1 MKFSQKIGKT
11 PVRNAI
17 QVDSMDQALENRL
30 WNVIYMNL
38 FKVDYYDKEAS
49 KTIRAFQCQMVW
61 TDFFGERVDFLPQTL
76 DAKTVSF
83 VYEYSNKWFFNSQWY
98 EKYDFMEF
106 LILNAVSSELEE
118 QFNSALERELSG
130 YRIIDGHVVQITA
143 EEEIV
148 EIEDALVFS
157 SRWEPVHTHL
167 QTALEF
173 FANRENPDY
182 RNSVKEAISAVEAL
196 CKIITGDKKATLGDT
211 LKIVEEKFKIH
222 RSLKSAFDKLYG
234 YTSDSGGIRHSLL
247 EDSIP
252 VMMEDARFM
261 LISCSAFINYLK
273 TKMDHSNTLPA

>member
-1 MKFSQKIGKT
+1 MKFSQKMEKT

-49 KTIRAFQCQMVW
+49 KIIRAFQCQMVW

-98 EKYDFMEF
+98 EKYDFIEY
-106 LILNAVSSELEE
+106 LILNAASPELEE
-118 QFNSALERELSG
+118 QFNSALEREKSG
-130 YRIIDGHVVQITA
+130 YRIIDGHVVQITS

-148 EIEDALVFS
+148 AIEDALGIAS
-157 SRWEPVHTHL
+157 QWEPVHTHL

-182 RNSVKEAISAVEAL
+182 RNSVKESISAVESF
-196 CKIITGDKKATLGDT
+196 CRIITGKTKLSDAL
-211 LKIVEEKFKIH
+211 IVIEDKFKIH

-234 YTSDSGGIRHSLL
+234 YTSDSGGIRHALL
-247 EDSIP
+247 EDSVP
-252 VMMEDARFM
+252 VTMEDARFM
-261 LISCSAFINYLK
+261 LVSCSAFINYLK
-273 TKMDHSNTLPA
+273 TKIDNSNTSPS